1 MGDTQPP
8 IRPVPNMSNILE
20 RVADRE
26 AAKHYENYDRREAE
40 ARSVVTDTAK
50 RNQSTRAV
58 KGLGTLK
65 YEIPANV
72 AKEWMHKEH
81 RDILRDPDFIAYQ
94 RRTNPDLFAKHE
106 KQGNKVG
113 YGD

>member
-1 MGDTQPP
+1 
-8 IRPVPNMSNILE
+8 MSNNILE

-26 AAKHYENYDRREAE
+26 AQKHYESFDRREAE
-40 ARSVVTDTAK
+40 AREVAREAAK

-58 KGLGTLK
+58 KGLGQLQ
-65 YEIPANV
+65 YEIPATV

-81 RDILRDPDFIAYQ
+81 PDILRDPDFIKYQ
-94 RRTNPDLFAKHE
+94 KRNNPDLFARSE
-106 KQGNKVG
+106 RRGNKVG